1 MDKYL
6 KKLMTGALAVI
17 MIIGLTG
24 CKESKEQSNGDIPT
38 LNWYLRYD
46 EQDDQ
51 AEITAKINEI
61 TEKEIGCHV
70 NIVRMESGDY
80 NQKLQLAL
88 FSGEQVD
95 ICHMAPRYGFYSHV
109 SKNAFLPLD
118 DLIKEY
124 ASDTYKDIPER
135 FWDAAKIDGKIYG
148 IPNYQI
154 VGREN
159 GFVVLKSLLEKYNFD
174 LSKVEK
180 LEDMEPFFEAVK
192 NGEDSNMKVFANA
205 GAAYEWGFNHLIGFD
220 SIGNANYPC
229 VIRNDDDSLKVI
241 NQFETEEFMNYCKLM
256 RKWYNKGYIPAQGS
270 NDNLVDLKQQGL
282 VAAWCD
288 NVPPGYIP
296 NFEKQCNGRKVEA
309 KVIDPPFVNTA
320 NVISTMNCVGANTKY
335 PEKCVQFINLVNQ
348 NVDDIYNILCYGIEG
363 KHFNKVGENRIEKV
377 ADSGYDPNVSW
388 EFGNNF
394 NAYLYGEQEDNVWEE
409 TAKINEEA
417 IVSKLLGF
425 SLNTENIKTEIV
437 SCEAV
442 AKEYLDSLV
451 TGAVDPEALIPE
463 FLTKL
468 KSAGCEKVIAEAQKQ
483 VDEWKAGKN

>member
-6 KKLMTGALAVI
+6 KKSMIWALAI
-17 MIIGLTG
+17 TMLFGLTG
-24 CKESKEQSNGDIPT
+24 CKNGEKEANGGIPT
-38 LNWYLRYD
+38 INWYLRYD

-51 AEITAKINEI
+51 AEVTAKVNEI
-61 TEKEIGCHV
+61 AEKEIGCHV
-70 NIVRMESGDY
+70 NIERIEAGDY
-80 NQKLQLAL
+80 NQKLQLAIV
-88 FSGEQVD
+88 SGEAVD

-109 SKNAFLPLD
+109 AKNAFLPLD
-118 DLIKEY
+118 DLVEKY
-124 ASDTYKDIPER
+124 AADTYKDIPEK
-135 FWDAAKIDGKIYG
+135 FWDAAKVDGKIYG

-159 GFVVLKSLLEKYNFD
+159 GFVVLKSLLDKYNFD

-192 NGEDSNMKVFANA
+192 KGEDSNMKVYPNA

-229 VIRNDDDSLKVI
+229 VVRNDDKSLKVI
-241 NQFETEEFMNYCKLM
+241 NQYDTEEFMEYCKLM
-256 RKWYNKGYIPAQGS
+256 REWYQKGYIPPQGS
-270 NDNLVDLKQQGL
+270 NDSLSDLKQQGL

-296 NFEKQCNGRKVEA
+296 NFEKQCNGRKVET

-320 NVISTMNCVGANTKY
+320 NVISTMNCIGANTKY
-335 PEKCVQFINLVNQ
+335 PEKSMQFINLVNQ
-348 NVDDIYNILCYGIEG
+348 DVDGIYNTLCYGIEG
-363 KHFNKVGENRIEKV
+363 KHYNKVSENRIEKIE
-377 ADSGYDPNVSW
+377 DSGYDPNISW
-388 EFGNNF
+388 QFGNNF
-394 NAYLYGEQEDNVWEE
+394 NAYLFGDQEDDVWEE

-417 IVSKLLGF
+417 TVSNLLGF
-425 SLNTENIKTEIV
+425 SFNTESVKTEVI

-442 AKEYLDSLV
+442 AKEYLEPLV

-463 FLTKL
+463 FLSKL
-468 KSAGCEKVIAEAQKQ
+468 KAAGSDKVIAEAQKQ
-483 VDEWKAGKN
+483 IDDWKASKK